1 MEEQKKIG
9 LFWPM
14 HEAGLNNERVG
25 GNAPRADAFIF
36 EPHRNS
42 DQLKVWI
49 ADQRVRDIVRIA
61 HFNPDPEDDGQGSV
75 SAVVLFPRS
84 SGYKQS
90 EYTYVRLD
98 VLPEHIRDEI
108 RLLMEK
114 RLIEAR
120 AEREKPEVEAVLAAL
135 PQIDVRE
142 QLRKQRETLAEQ
154 ARREADEAEAFWNVL
169 PKDRVEGTNEIDF
182 AWDLPKNNPLTEILS
197 KVPIV

>member
-61 HFNPDPEDDGQGSV
+61 HFDPDPEDDGRGWS
-75 SAVVLFPRS
+75 
-84 SGYKQS
+84 YKQAD
-90 EYTYVRLD
+90 YTYVRLD

-120 AEREKPEVEAVLAAL
+120 AERERPEIEAVLAAL

-142 QLRKQRETLAEQ
+142 QLRKQRETLAKQ